1 MTLLTVVHSSDETK
15 IESSFLS
22 VSFLGLVSTTL
33 YSCGTRMY
41 IKGRRSYLPEV
52 QHTPVM
58 AVEVLEGLKISSN
71 GTYIDCT
78 VGDGGHAKE
87 VLGASTPA
95 PRLLGIDLD
104 EEALR
109 VASSRLGGS
118 NRVVLCRSNFTGL
131 AEVASSRGFSPADGV
146 LFDLGVSSRILENP
160 LRGFSFSNSGPL
172 DMRFDQEQP
181 LTANDIVNHVNES
194 ELANVIYEF
203 GEDRMSRRIARAIVS
218 RRPLQTT
225 GQLATVVRSALGS
238 RPTRG
243 IHPATRT
250 FQAIRIAV
258 NREIDNI
265 RSGLESAIRILSPGG
280 RLVVISYHSI
290 EDRLVKRKFLAESSI
305 NETAKI
311 KLVNRK
317 VIKPSRQEV
326 LLNPRSRSAKM
337 RVVERI

>member
-1 MTLLTVVHSSDETK
+1 MK
-15 IESSFLS
+15 AG
-22 VSFLGLVSTTL
+22 GL
-33 YSCGTRMY
+33 
-41 IKGRRSYLPEV
+41 YLPDV

-58 AVEVLEGLKISSN
+58 VAEVLDGLNVSPN

-104 EEALR
+104 IEALQ
-109 VASSRLGGS
+109 VASCRLEG
-118 NRVVLCRSNFTGL
+118 NDQVVLCRSSFTSL
-131 AEVASSRGFSPADGV
+131 SEVASDRGFSPADGI

-160 LRGFSFSNSGPL
+160 SRGFSFSNSGPL
-172 DMRFDQEQP
+172 DMRFDQEQR
-181 LTANDIVNHVNES
+181 LTANDIVNHSNES
-194 ELANVIYEF
+194 DLADFIYGF

-225 GQLATVVRSALGS
+225 GQLASAVSSALGS
-238 RPTRG
+238 RRRSGT
-243 IHPATRT
+243 HPATRT
-250 FQAIRIAV
+250 FQAIRIVV
-258 NREIDNI
+258 NREIENI
-265 RSGLESAIRILSPGG
+265 KAGLESAIKILKPGG

-290 EDRLVKRKFLAESSI
+290 EDRLVKRKFLGESSKS
-305 NETAKI
+305 EMAMV